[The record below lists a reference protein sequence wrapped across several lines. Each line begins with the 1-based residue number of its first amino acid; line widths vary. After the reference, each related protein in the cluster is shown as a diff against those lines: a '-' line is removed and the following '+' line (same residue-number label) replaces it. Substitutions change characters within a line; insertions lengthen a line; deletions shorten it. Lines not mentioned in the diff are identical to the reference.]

1 MQKNDLKIE
10 TEVPVKIYYDDTV
23 VGENIVL
30 NKVITDKNVQIKHKN
45 ELSGSDEFPI
55 YVKKNGV
62 L

>member
-1 MQKNDLKIE
+1 MSEEYN
-10 TEVPVKIYYDDTV
+10 TV